1 MPQQPTRPVP
11 GYQHACLL
19 LAALGL
25 LIIATTET
33 RASTFR
39 IAPGAAMVGQVLT
52 ESITPGDTLADLANQ
67 YDLGYEEILMANPGV
82 DSWHPTQGQTV
93 RLPLQFILPKTST
106 RQGIVLN
113 VAEMRL
119 YYYPPG
125 GHVVLTYPIG
135 VGREGWNT
143 PLGITKVVAKVARPS
158 WTPPASIRAEHA
170 AEGEQLPAVVPPGPN
185 NPLGPYALRLGFPG
199 YLLHGSNKPYGA
211 GMRVSHGCVR
221 LQNDD
226 ITYLFRTVPVG
237 TRVEIVNQPYK
248 LAAVGQTLY
257 LEAHPPFE
265 EDGQTPTNRF
275 LQSLKATLRGNE
287 KVTMDWN
294 TILLELT
301 QPSGIPV
308 VVGRIGSGEPA
319 QQINAPLMARTA
331 SPGLA
336 QAPVSTETQQH
347 AWYVETGLF
356 ATQQEA
362 QVMARELGHLG
373 LEAIIQPRS
382 TPPNALAVL
391 AGPFHS
397 ELDAKGVH
405 NRLHKAGIT
414 ARIIRPVAVGAG

>member
-1 MPQQPTRPVP
+1 MPQQPKRRAP
-11 GYQHACLL
+11 GYQQACLL
-19 LAALGL
+19 LAALGSFVTD
-25 LIIATTET
+25 ATIEAQ
-33 RASTFR
+33 ASTFR
-39 IAPGAAMVGQVLT
+39 ISPGAAMVGQILT

-82 DSWHPTQGQTV
+82 DPWHPTQGQTV
-93 RLPLQFILPKTST
+93 RLPLQFVLPKTSS

-125 GHVVLTYPIG
+125 GNVVLTYPIG

-143 PLGITKVVAKVARPS
+143 PLGVTKVVTKIARPS

-170 AEGEQLPAVVPPGPN
+170 ADGEQLPAVVPPGPN

-199 YLLHGSNKPYGA
+199 YLLHGTNKPYGT

-226 ITYLFRTVPVG
+226 ITYLFRTVSVG

-248 LAAVGQTLY
+248 LATVGQLLY
-257 LEAHPPFE
+257 LEAQPPFE

-287 KVTMDWN
+287 KVAMNWN

-319 QQINAPLMARTA
+319 QQISAPLMARTA
-331 SPGLA
+331 APGLS
-336 QAPVSTETQQH
+336 QAPVQTEIQQN

-356 ATQQEA
+356 ATEQEA
-362 QVMARELGHLG
+362 QMMARELGYLG
-373 LEAIIQPRS
+373 LEAVIHHS
-382 TPPNALAVL
+382 TTPQNTLAVL
-391 AGPFHS
+391 AGPFQS
-397 ELDAKGVH
+397 ELDASGVR

-414 ARIIRPVAVGAG
+414 ARIYRSSTAG